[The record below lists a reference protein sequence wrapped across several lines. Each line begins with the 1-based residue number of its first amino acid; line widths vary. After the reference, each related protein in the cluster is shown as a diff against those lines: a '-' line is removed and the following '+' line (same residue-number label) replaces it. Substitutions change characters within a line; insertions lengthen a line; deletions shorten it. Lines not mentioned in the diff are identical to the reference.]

1 MKKSIFN
8 FSMSLII
15 TILLGII
22 ISLILAILKKNNII
36 NSNICEICIIS
47 LSIIVFFILGF
58 IFSFKQKKR
67 GLLNG
72 LVLIALYFIIYF
84 IVNSLMENTTPI
96 HLTICR
102 PVAIMFGSLF
112 GVNLSPK
119 NDQKD

>member
-96 HLTICR
+96 YLTICR

-112 GVNLSPK
+112 GVNLSSK

>member
-47 LSIIVFFILGF
+47 LSIIAFFILGF

-84 IVNSLMENTTPI
+84 IVNSLMEKTTPI
-96 HLTICR
+96 YLTICR

>member
-1 MKKSIFN
+1 MKKTLFN

-22 ISLILAILKKNNII
+22 ISLILTILKKNNII
-36 NSNICEICIIS
+36 NSNVCEICIIS
-47 LSIIVFFILGF
+47 LSIIIFFIFGF
-58 IFSFKQKKR
+58 IFSFKQKKL

-72 LVLIALYFIIYF
+72 LILIALYFIIFF
-84 IVNSLMENTTPI
+84 IVNNLLEKSTPI
-96 HLTICR
+96 YLTLSR
-102 PVAIMFGSLF
+102 PAAIMFGSLF

>member
-72 LVLIALYFIIYF
+72 LVLIALYFIIYC
-84 IVNSLMENTTPI
+84 E
-96 HLTICR
+96 
-102 PVAIMFGSLF
+102 
-112 GVNLSPK
+112 
-119 NDQKD
+119 

>member
-36 NSNICEICIIS
+36 NSNICIIS

-96 HLTICR
+96 YLTICR